1 MEPERRIIM
10 AYMVTF
16 QSDKADVIVNMEK
29 VTYVRGGSD
38 KYCTIYFGGDQSV
51 NVDASALEVLGIAQN
66 GTMIPSQRS

>member
-1 MEPERRIIM
+1 M